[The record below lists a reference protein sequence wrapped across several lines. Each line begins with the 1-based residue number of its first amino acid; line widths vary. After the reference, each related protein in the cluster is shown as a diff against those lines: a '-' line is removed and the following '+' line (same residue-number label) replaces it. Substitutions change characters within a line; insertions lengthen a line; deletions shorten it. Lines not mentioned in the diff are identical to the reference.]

1 MASEQELRQKY
12 REVLSQ
18 LEAQEAQSG
27 QLEGVLRLLIGRLCL
42 AGRGRDARLDEELRK
57 IGSLTRNRL
66 EIAQIN
72 AALEPLTRAV
82 AGLDQISS
90 ETVNML
96 RGPEPQ
102 PTGATGRQ
110 ATLNERGEKAV
121 AGSSAQRPVAAP
133 AAVAAA
139 KGAPP
144 LSTTQ
149 TQRALHTITSVSKTA
164 PAAGP
169 APAHATAHSLPAS
182 AAVPSGNTTEREMRI
197 HTALAQ
203 MLDRLSALPELRTA
217 IAALHDRTFNDLSSD
232 ELADRLERVTNLI
245 GEQRTSLLREKRE
258 IEDMLKQI
266 DSRLEAISAFFAYED
281 AERTSTRDNSK
292 QLNMLVMGEVNDISS
307 DMTESESLTELRGR
321 VGNRLESINTHLTDF
336 RSREE
341 ERLAAQVDRTM
352 SLRARVEE
360 LERESR
366 VLQNSLQEE
375 QRAAMIDS
383 LTGIPNRAA
392 YDDRMAHEFARWQRH
407 GGTITIAA
415 WDVDNFKSIND
426 EFGHTAGDKVLRILG
441 QHLARNVRG
450 TDFVARYGGE
460 EFVMIMI
467 GMDSEQALKAC
478 NKVRSGIQAIAFHFR
493 DKPVTVTASCGV
505 TSFRMGDLPD
515 TAFER
520 ADGALYEAK
529 DAGRNRCVVR

>member
-12 REVLSQ
+12 RDVLAQ
-18 LEAQEAQSG
+18 LEAQEAHSG

-90 ETVNML
+90 ETINML
-96 RGPEPQ
+96 RGP
-102 PTGATGRQ
+102 
-110 ATLNERGEKAV
+110 
-121 AGSSAQRPVAAP
+121 
-133 AAVAAA
+133 
-139 KGAPP
+139 
-144 LSTTQ
+144 
-149 TQRALHTITSVSKTA
+149 HTITTVSKTA
-164 PAAGP
+164 PASAQ
-169 APAHATAHSLPAS
+169 ATAHSLPAL
-182 AAVPSGNTTEREMRI
+182 AAAPDGNTSERETRI

-203 MLDRLSALPELRTA
+203 MLDRLSALPELRPA
-217 IAALHDRTFNDLSSD
+217 ISALHDRTFNDLSSD

-281 AERTSTRDNSK
+281 ADRTSTRDNSK
-292 QLNMLVMGEVNDISS
+292 QLNMLVMGEVNEISS

-321 VGNRLESINTHLTDF
+321 VGNRLESINTHLSDF

-383 LTGIPNRAA
+383 LT
-392 YDDRMAHEFARWQRH
+392 
-407 GGTITIAA
+407 
-415 WDVDNFKSIND
+415 
-426 EFGHTAGDKVLRILG
+426 
-441 QHLARNVRG
+441 
-450 TDFVARYGGE
+450 
-460 EFVMIMI
+460 
-467 GMDSEQALKAC
+467 
-478 NKVRSGIQAIAFHFR
+478 
-493 DKPVTVTASCGV
+493 
-505 TSFRMGDLPD
+505 
-515 TAFER
+515 
-520 ADGALYEAK
+520 
-529 DAGRNRCVVR
+529 

>member
-12 REVLSQ
+12 RDVLAQ
-18 LEAQEAQSG
+18 LEAHEAQSG

-57 IGSLTRNRL
+57 IGTLTRNRL

-90 ETVNML
+90 DTATML
-96 RGPEPQ
+96 RGSDP
-102 PTGATGRQ
+102 Q
-110 ATLNERGEKAV
+110 ATDATASRRGPA
-121 AGSSAQRPVAAP
+121 VAAP
-133 AAVAAA
+133 ASGTKPAV
-139 KGAPP
+139 P

-149 TQRALHTITSVSKTA
+149 TQQALHSTTQTLKIPSAANAAAA
-164 PAAGP
+164 PAKGSVAAP
-169 APAHATAHSLPAS
+169 APTTPAGATR
-182 AAVPSGNTTEREMRI
+182 V

-203 MLDRLSALPELRTA
+203 MLDRLASLPELRPA
-217 IAALHDRTFNDLSSD
+217 IAALHDRTFEDLSAD
-232 ELADRLERVTNLI
+232 ELAERLERVTNLI
-245 GEQRTSLLREKRE
+245 GEQRTTLLREKRE
-258 IEDMLKQI
+258 IEDMLQQI
-266 DSRLEAISAFFAYED
+266 DTRLVAISAFFAYEEAD
-281 AERTSTRDNSK
+281 RSSTRDSST
-292 QLNMLVMGEVNDISS
+292 QLNMLVMGEVNEISS
-307 DMTESESLTELRGR
+307 DITQAVSLIELRGR
-321 VGNRLESINTHLTDF
+321 VGNRLDAINTHLSDF
-336 RSREE
+336 RNREE
-341 ERLAAQVDRTM
+341 ERLSAQVDRTL

-366 VLQNSLQEE
+366 VLQHNLQEE
-375 QRAAMIDS
+375 QRAAMVDA

-407 GGTITIAA
+407 GGTISIAA
-415 WDVDNFKSIND
+415 WDVDHFKSIND
-426 EFGHTAGDKVLRILG
+426 EFGHMAGDKVLRILG

-460 EFVMIMI
+460 EFLMIMI
-467 GMDSEQALKAC
+467 GMDAEQTLKAC
-478 NKVRSGIQAIAFHFR
+478 NKVRAGIQAIAFHFR
-493 DKPVTVTASCGV
+493 DRPVTVTASCGI
-505 TSFRMGDLPD
+505 TTFRMGDMPE

-529 DAGRNRCVVR
+529 DGGRNRCVVR

>member
-12 REVLSQ
+12 REALAQ
-18 LEAQEAQSG
+18 LEAHEAHSG

-57 IGSLTRNRL
+57 IGTLTRNRL

-82 AGLDQISS
+82 AALDQIGS

-96 RGPEPQ
+96 RGSDSPPPAE
-102 PTGATGRQ
+102 ATGNRPGP
-110 ATLNERGEKAV
+110 ATAT
-121 AGSSAQRPVAAP
+121 AAP
-133 AAVAAA
+133 APVP
-139 KGAPP
+139 KGAMP

-149 TQRALHTITSVSKTA
+149 TQRALHATTQTHKILPATA
-164 PAAGP
+164 AARPVAATAGP
-169 APAHATAHSLPAS
+169 
-182 AAVPSGNTTEREMRI
+182 RI

-203 MLDRLSALPELRTA
+203 MLDRLSALPELRPA
-217 IAALHDRTFNDLSSD
+217 ISALHDRTFDDLTSE
-232 ELADRLERVTNLI
+232 ELAERLERVTNLI
-245 GEQRTSLLREKRE
+245 GEQRTSLLREKRD
-258 IEDMLKQI
+258 IEDMLVQI
-266 DSRLEAISAFFAYED
+266 DSRLEAISAFFAFEEQD
-281 AERTSTRDNSK
+281 RSDTRDSSSK
-292 QLNMLVMGEVNDISS
+292 LNMLVMGEVNEISS
-307 DMTESESLTELRGR
+307 DMTQAGTLNELRGR
-321 VGNRLESINTHLTDF
+321 VGNRLEAINTHLEDF

-341 ERLAAQVDRTM
+341 ERLTAQVDRTL

-375 QRAAMIDS
+375 QRAAMIDA

-426 EFGHTAGDKVLRILG
+426 EFGHMAGDKVLRILG
-441 QHLARNVRG
+441 QHMARCVRG
-450 TDFVARYGGE
+450 TDFLARYGGE
-460 EFVMIMI
+460 EFLMIMV
-467 GMDSEQALKAC
+467 GMDADQALKAC
-478 NKVRSGIQAIAFHFR
+478 NKIRTGIQAIAFHFR
-493 DKPVTVTASCGV
+493 DRPVTVTASCGI
-505 TSFRMGDLPD
+505 TTFRMGDVPEM
-515 TAFER
+515 AFER

-529 DAGRNRCVVR
+529 DGGRNRCVVR

>member
-12 REVLSQ
+12 RDALAQ
-18 LEAQEAQSG
+18 LELQEAQSG
-27 QLEGVLRLLIGRLCL
+27 KLEGVLRLLIGRLCL

-57 IGSLTRNRL
+57 IGTLTRNRL

-82 AGLDQISS
+82 AALDQISS

-96 RGPEPQ
+96 RGSDPP
-102 PTGATGRQ
+102 PGDATG
-110 ATLNERGEKAV
+110 N
-121 AGSSAQRPVAAP
+121 RPGPAAAAP
-133 AAVAAA
+133 ASMP
-139 KGAPP
+139 KGAVP

-149 TQRALHTITSVSKTA
+149 TQRALHSTTQTHKI
-164 PAAGP
+164 P
-169 APAHATAHSLPAS
+169 PAS
-182 AAVPSGNTTEREMRI
+182 AAPGRPAPTASSAAGSEPRI

-203 MLDRLSALPELRTA
+203 MLDRLSALPELRPA
-217 IAALHDRTFNDLSSD
+217 ISALHDRTFDDLSAD
-232 ELADRLERVTNLI
+232 ELAERLERVTNLI
-245 GEQRTSLLREKRE
+245 GEQRTTLLREKRD
-258 IEDMLKQI
+258 IEDMLVQI
-266 DSRLEAISAFFAYED
+266 DSRLEAISAFFAYEEQD
-281 AERTSTRDNSK
+281 RTDTRDSSNK
-292 QLNMLVMGEVNDISS
+292 LNMLVMGEVNEISS
-307 DMTESESLTELRGR
+307 DMTQAGTLNELRGR
-321 VGNRLESINTHLTDF
+321 VGNRLEAINTHLEDF

-341 ERLAAQVDRTM
+341 ERLSAQVDRTL

-375 QRAAMIDS
+375 QRAAMIDA

-426 EFGHTAGDKVLRILG
+426 EFGHMAGDKVLRILG
-441 QHLARNVRG
+441 QHMARSVRG
-450 TDFVARYGGE
+450 TDFLARYGGE
-460 EFVMIMI
+460 EFLMIMI
-467 GMDSEQALKAC
+467 GMDADQALKAC
-478 NKVRSGIQAIAFHFR
+478 NKIRAGIQAIAFHFR
-493 DKPVTVTASCGV
+493 DRPVTVTASCGI
-505 TSFRMGDLPD
+505 TSFRMGDVPEM
-515 TAFER
+515 AFER

-529 DAGRNRCVVR
+529 DGGRNRCVVR